1 MKIRYFLVLLALFF
15 AFALWMGRISNGV
28 GRWPERIDI
37 SFAVSLVALSTGAT
51 IAAVSLFGLLQRG
64 LSGQTLEQ
72 SLPLV
77 LAMLGGLLL
86 YQANWGIAL
95 ALGMVA
101 TAAII
106 TQRWHGPR
114 GS

>member
-1 MKIRYFLVLLALFF
+1 MRIRYFLILLALFF

-37 SFAVSLVALSTGAT
+37 SFAVSLTALGTGAA

-64 LSGQTLEQ
+64 LSGQSLEQ
-72 SLPLV
+72 SMPLL
-77 LAMLGGLLL
+77 LALLGGLLL
-86 YQANWGIAL
+86 YQTNWGTAL
-95 ALGMVA
+95 ALGLVA

-106 TQRWHGPR
+106 SQRWHGPK

>member
-1 MKIRYFLVLLALFF
+1 MKIRYFVALLGLFF
-15 AFALWMGRISNGV
+15 VFALWMGRISNGM

-37 SFAVSLVALSTGAT
+37 SFAVSLAALGTGAA
-51 IAAVSLFGLLQRG
+51 IAAVSLFALLQRG
-64 LSGQTLEQ
+64 LSGRTLEQ

-77 LAMLGGLLL
+77 LSLLGGLLL

-95 ALGMVA
+95 ALGAVA
-101 TAAII
+101 TAAVV
-106 TQRWHGPR
+106 TQRWNGPK